1 MNKTKENILDVAER
15 LFAGNGFS
23 GTSIRAIVDEANVNI
38 AAINYHFKTKEGL
51 FVAVITRRFSEIES
65 QRFSLL
71 NQHLAD
77 NDNEPSLEG
86 VIRAFLEPLKTA
98 FKTNNLVPM
107 MLIRVFCESDELK
120 EIIKPV
126 FAETRSRFFST
137 LKHVYPDMSDTE
149 VQWRFQ
155 FMVSAMVGMII
166 FSKDMLAN
174 NEELNENMMIEK
186 LISQTIAGIQK

>member
-15 LFAGNGFS
+15 LFAGNGFA
-23 GTSIRAIVDEANVNI
+23 GTSIRAIVEEARVNI
-38 AAINYHFKTKEGL
+38 AAINYHFKSKEGL

-65 QRFSLL
+65 HRFSLL
-71 NQHLAD
+71 DKHLAE
-77 NDNEPSLEG
+77 NKKTLLEG
-86 VIRAFLEPLKTA
+86 VVRAFLEPLKTA

-126 FAETRSRFFST
+126 FDETRSRFFSA
-137 LKHVYPDMSDTE
+137 LKHVYPDMKDTE

-174 NEELNENMMIEK
+174 NDDLNENMLIEK
-186 LISQTIAGIQK
+186 LIHQTIAGIQ